1 MKQTIFALPD
11 PQGHA
16 RTLAAGWLKL
26 GVFSLLAAGLLS
38 LLLVLSRTPGVQDV
52 IPWLDFFHTALVVHV
67 VLSVVIWFI
76 AFAGVL
82 WTANSR
88 ISQPLW
94 DKAILAVAVIG
105 TTLVICSPFTGDG
118 NPLLNNYV
126 PILQQPVFLWGL
138 GIFGAAFTWL
148 IIRSLMVAEWDSP
161 LQAGI
166 YFSILTA
173 AVALLALLMSGVKMP
188 AGHAGQ
194 GFYELLFWGGGHI
207 LQFTHTLLLIVAWLW
222 LTEATGANIR
232 LTPALAKA
240 LFGLMLLPV
249 LAVPYIY
256 LQYDLASAEHRAAFT
271 HLMKYGGL
279 TSLPLGVMAVFYTV
293 TSIRVGDVA
302 LRPPRNALYASIVL
316 FAAGGIIGFLIHGV
330 NVVIPAHYH
339 GSIVGVTLA
348 FMGLSYYLL
357 PRLGFRAVT
366 SKWAAWQ
373 PYIYGGG
380 QLMHILGLAW
390 SGGYGVQRKTA
401 GAAQGLH
408 DLPQILGMGMMGLG
422 GLIAIIGGGIFV
434 AVVLHAMYA
443 RPIITTM
450 PADSDPP
457 ATQ

>member
-1 MKQTIFALPD
+1 MKQQTFALPD
-11 PQGHA
+11 PEGHA

-26 GVFSLLAAGLLS
+26 GVFALLAAGIFS
-38 LLLVLSRTPGVQDV
+38 LLLVMSRTPGVQDV

-88 ISQPLW
+88 IVQPLW
-94 DKAILAVAVIG
+94 DKTILSIAAIG
-105 TTLVICSPFTGDG
+105 TALVAISPFTGDG

-126 PILQQPVFLWGL
+126 PILQQPVFLLGL
-138 GIFGAAFTWL
+138 IVFAVGFTWL
-148 IIRSLMVAEWDSP
+148 IIRSLMVAEWNTP
-161 LQAGI
+161 AEAGV
-166 YFSILTA
+166 YFSILAA
-173 AVALLALLMSGVKMP
+173 AVSIIALLMSAVNMP
-188 AGHAGQ
+188 AGQSGQ
-194 GFYELLFWGGGHI
+194 GFYELLFWGGGHTI
-207 LQFTHTLLLIVAWLW
+207 QFAHTLLLIVAWLW
-222 LTEATGANIR
+222 LAEATGISVRIAPI
-232 LTPALAKA
+232 LAKG

-249 LAVPYIY
+249 LAVPIIY
-256 LQYDLASAEHRAAFT
+256 LQHDLVSAEHRLAFT

-279 TSLPLGVMAVFYTV
+279 TSLPLGVMAAIYAFTAA
-293 TSIRVGDVA
+293 RVGDVR
-302 LRPPRNALYASIVL
+302 LRPQRNALYASIVL
-316 FAAGGIIGFLIHGV
+316 FAAGGIIGFLIHGA

-348 FMGLSYYLL
+348 FMGLTYYLL
-357 PRLGFRAVT
+357 PRLGFQVAV

-373 PYIYGGG
+373 PYVYGGG

-408 DLPQILGMGMMGLG
+408 DLPQIVGMGMMGLG

-434 AVVLHAMYA
+434 IVVLRAMYA
-443 RPIITTM
+443 KPRATTI

-457 ATQ
+457 AAQ

>member
-1 MKQTIFALPD
+1 MNQQIFGLPD

-26 GVFSLLAAGLLS
+26 GVFALLAAGLFS
-38 LLLVLSRTPGVQDV
+38 LLLVLSRTPGVQDM

-67 VLSVVIWFI
+67 VLSVVIWFM

-88 ISQPLW
+88 IEQPLW
-94 DKAILAVAVIG
+94 DKAILAVAAIG
-105 TTLVICSPFTGDG
+105 TVLIILSPFSGDG

-138 GIFGAAFTWL
+138 AVFGIAFTWL
-148 IIRSLMVAEWDSP
+148 IIRSLMVAEWGTPSE
-161 LQAGI
+161 AGV
-166 YFSILTA
+166 YFSILVA
-173 AVALLALLMSGVKMP
+173 AVALIALLMSGVNMP
-188 AGHAGQ
+188 AGLSGQ
-194 GFYELLFWGGGHI
+194 GFYELLFWGGGHV
-207 LQFTHTLLLIVAWLW
+207 LQFTHALLLMVAWLW
-222 LTEATGANIR
+222 LAEATGAKIR
-232 LTPALAKA
+232 LAPSIAKA

-249 LAVPYIY
+249 LAVPFIY

-271 HLMKYGGL
+271 QLMKYGGL
-279 TSLPLGVMAVFYTV
+279 TALPLGAVAAFHAFTAG
-293 TSIRVGDVA
+293 RVGEAV
-302 LRPPRNALYASIVL
+302 LRPQRNALYASIVL

-348 FMGLSYYLL
+348 FMGLTYYLL
-357 PRLGFRAVT
+357 PRLGFQPAG

-373 PYIYGGG
+373 PYVYGGG

-434 AVVLHAMYA
+434 LVVLRAMYA
-443 RPIITTM
+443 KPHQTSR
-450 PADSDPP
+450 
-457 ATQ
+457 